1 MTLAPIEAEV
11 SGLAKW
17 FEDIP
22 KAAEESMRLA
32 INTVITR
39 TGLKLFRDQIQLQV
53 AFPSG
58 YLTGDRLQ
66 VTKKAFKGS
75 LEGVITARQRATSL
89 ARFATGANAR
99 GVRVRVNPGSSRFM
113 AGAFL
118 MRLRR
123 GASLTEDSYNA
134 GLAIRLKPGD
144 IVRGKKYQSAVQAD
158 HTLQLL
164 YGPSVDQVFRDV
176 ARDESPQIE
185 AQVETEFLRNFA
197 RLAG

>member
-1 MTLAPIEAEV
+1 MQPIEANLT
-11 SGLAKW
+11 GLTKW
-17 FEDIP
+17 FEEMPGIAQD
-22 KAAEESMRLA
+22 AMRLS
-32 INTVITR
+32 INTVLQR
-39 TGLKLFRDQIQLQV
+39 GGMKLFRDAIQLQV

-58 YLTGDRLQ
+58 YLAGDRLQ

-75 LEGVITARQRATSL
+75 LEGVITARKRATSL
-89 ARFATGANAR
+89 ARFSTGSNGR

-118 MRLRR
+118 MRLRS
-123 GASLTEDSYNA
+123 GASLTEDNFNE

-144 IVRGKKYQSAVQAD
+144 IVRGKKYQSSVQAD

-176 ARDESPQIE
+176 AHDESPKVE
-185 AQVETEFLRNFA
+185 AQVETEFYRNLA
-197 RLAG
+197 RLTG